1 VNLPNSLTIARF
13 MLAIAFFVLIGF
25 HEPFIKDLA
34 LITFGCAG
42 ITDLLD
48 GYFARRH
55 STVTSFGRVADPFVD
70 KILICGAFILFIE
83 PPPPQIGLERWMMI
97 VIIAREFMVSGL
109 RGFVESKGIP
119 FGATVLGKT
128 KMAVQFGTICL
139 LIIFS
144 AHVAHTSW
152 ASALG
157 WVVYAAVWLT
167 VIVTVLS
174 GLGYVYVVYARN
186 LLSAK

>member
-1 VNLPNSLTIARF
+1 MNLPNSLTIARF
-13 MLAIAFFVLIGF
+13 LLAIAFFVLIGF
-25 HEPFIKDLA
+25 HQPLIKDLA
-34 LITFGCAG
+34 LITFACAG

-70 KILICGAFILFIE
+70 KILICGAFILFVD
-83 PPPPQIGLERWMMI
+83 PVPPQVGLTRWMVI

-109 RGFVESKGIP
+109 RGFAEARGIP
-119 FGATVLGKT
+119 FGATILGKA

-139 LIIFS
+139 LIIYA
-144 AHVAHTSW
+144 AHAPGTSW
-152 ASALG
+152 AHPFGLCVQG
-157 WVVYAAVWLT
+157 AVWLT
-167 VIVTVLS
+167 VIVTVVS
-174 GLGYVYVVYARN
+174 GLGYVYLVYARN

>member
-1 VNLPNSLTIARF
+1 MNIPNALTIARF
-13 MLAIAFFVLIGF
+13 VLAIAFFVLIGF
-25 HEPFIKDLA
+25 HQPFIKDLA
-34 LITFGCAG
+34 LITFGFAG

-55 STVTSFGRVADPFVD
+55 STFTSFGRVADPFVD
-70 KILICGAFILFIE
+70 KILICGAFVLFIE
-83 PPPPQIGLERWMMI
+83 NPPQVGVERWMVI

-109 RGFVESKGIP
+109 RGFVESRGIP
-119 FGATVLGKT
+119 FGATLLGKT

-144 AHVAHTSW
+144 AHVANTSW
-152 ASALG
+152 ADSVGG
-157 WVVYAAVWLT
+157 WIRGAVWLT
-167 VIVTVLS
+167 VVVTVVS
-174 GLGYVYVVYARN
+174 GLGYIYVIYAKN